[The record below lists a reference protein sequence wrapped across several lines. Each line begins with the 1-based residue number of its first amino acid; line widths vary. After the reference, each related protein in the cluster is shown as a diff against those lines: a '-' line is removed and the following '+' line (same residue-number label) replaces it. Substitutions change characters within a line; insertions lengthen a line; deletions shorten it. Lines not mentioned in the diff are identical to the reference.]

1 MTSISDREA
10 DVLALVRQGKANKV
24 IARELGV
31 SIHTIKSHV
40 SSIMRKLGA
49 SNRTE
54 LAVMATA
61 ARSIASALDVSG
73 EQVTQD
79 WARTSYSSAKGGV

>member
-1 MTSISDREA
+1 MTTISDREA
-10 DVLALVRQGKANKV
+10 EVLALVRQGKANKV
-24 IARELGV
+24 IAHELGV

-54 LAVMATA
+54 VAVKAI
-61 ARSIASALDVSG
+61 SL
-73 EQVTQD
+73 
-79 WARTSYSSAKGGV
+79 GVA

>member
-1 MTSISDREA
+1 MTTISDREA

-31 SIHTIKSHV
+31 SVHTIKSHV

-54 LAVMATA
+54 VAVKAI
-61 ARSIASALDVSG
+61 SLGIV
-73 EQVTQD
+73 
-79 WARTSYSSAKGGV
+79 